1 SENPSYNTMTKSLCL
16 KAWRILKRNKV
27 NNLPRRGAS
36 RTTTTTTTNQ
46 YIRAVNE
53 AIQLKANASVRNVN
67 ARLQME

>member
-1 SENPSYNTMTKSLCL
+1 MTKSLCL

-36 RTTTTTTTNQ
+36 RTTTTTTNQ

-67 ARLQME
+67 ARLQM